1 MENGWASR
9 QVRQEDAARN
19 RTFRL
24 SEMPQTIQRSTEQE
38 EDLGLIKSCQLRMS
52 DNHIEEL

>member
-1 MENGWASR
+1 MEDGWASR

-24 SEMPQTIQRSTEQE
+24 SEMPQTIPRSTEQE
-38 EDLGLIKSCQLRMS
+38 EDLSVWQKLTTSKV
-52 DNHIEEL
+52 